1 MKLVTYTA
9 GNDGRLGALRD
20 DQVVDLADASGG
32 TLPSDMA
39 SFLERGDAA
48 IDLARKIVGE
58 AKHVIPLSEVTLL
71 SPVPSP
77 SKIVAIGLNYMDH
90 CRETGHEP
98 PESPVIFTKFP
109 TSVIG
114 PGAAIRWSPTLTQ
127 KVDYEVELAVVLGRV
142 SRRVP
147 PADALDYV
155 AGYTIGNDV
164 SARDLQFGDGQWVR
178 GKSLDTFCPLGPYL
192 VTRDEVPDPGNLALR
207 CSVNGAVLQD
217 STTAELIFDVPHLIE
232 FITAAFTLLPGD
244 VILTGTPHGVGVSR
258 EPPIL
263 LKDGDIV
270 SLEIEGLG
278 QLTNP
283 CVEEG

>member
-9 GNDGRLGALRD
+9 GNDGRLGALQD
-20 DQVVDLADASGG
+20 DKVIDLASASGG
-32 TLPSDMA
+32 RLPSDMA
-39 SFLERGDAA
+39 SFLERGNAA
-48 IDLARKIVGE
+48 IDLARQIVGE
-58 AKHVIPLSEVTLL
+58 AKPSIPLSEVTLL
-71 SPVPSP
+71 APVPSP

-98 PESPVIFTKFP
+98 PKSPVIFTKFS

-114 PGAAIRWSPTLTQ
+114 PGADIRWAPSLTQ

-142 SRRVP
+142 ARRVSSE
-147 PADALDYV
+147 DALNYV

-192 VTRDEVPDPGNLALR
+192 VTRDEISDPGNLALR
-207 CSVNGAVLQD
+207 CSVNDVVLQN
-217 STTAELIFDVPHLIE
+217 STTAEMIFGVPHLIE

-258 EPPIL
+258 EPSIF

>member
-1 MKLVTYTA
+1 MRLITYTT

-20 DQVVDLADASGG
+20 DQVVDLASASGG
-32 TLPSDMA
+32 KLPSDMA
-39 SFLERGDAA
+39 SFLEVGDAA
-48 IDLARKIVGE
+48 FELAKEIVGE
-58 AKHVIPLSEVTLL
+58 AEPIAPLSAVSLL
-71 SPVPSP
+71 APVPSP

-98 PESPVIFTKFP
+98 PESPVIFSKFP

-114 PGAAIRWSPTLTQ
+114 PGEAIRWAPSLTK
-127 KVDYEVELAVVLGRV
+127 KVDYEVELAVVLGRAA
-142 SRRVP
+142 RRISA
-147 PADALDYV
+147 ADALDYV

-192 VTRDEVPDPGNLALR
+192 VTRDEIPDPGNLALR
-207 CSVNGAVLQD
+207 CSVNGVILQD

-258 EPPIL
+258 EPPIF
-263 LKDGDIV
+263 LKDGDTV

-283 CVEEG
+283 CVEEK